1 MKMSLKNALI
11 IFVKNPKSGKVKTRL
26 ALGSSNKQA
35 LEIYLQLLNHTLNES
50 KQLSNCEKYVF
61 YSDKIESNDEW
72 AKNGFIQVLQK
83 GNDLGERMKNA
94 FQHLFSKGHQNCIII
109 GSDCPQINTEILDI
123 AFNKMKDHDAVIGPA
138 NDGGYYL
145 LGIKNLFEQ
154 VFENKAWSSTSVF
167 LETMKDFKDL
177 SLNTYI
183 LPELIDIDT
192 IEDYIAFQ
200 RISEVSNIKLT

>member
-11 IFVKNPKSGKVKTRL
+11 VFVKNPESGKVKTRL